1 MIVLK
6 FGGTSVQNAEMM
18 DATLSIVEQQLERAP
33 VLVSSAM
40 SKVTDQLQD
49 VARLAGEGKESEA
62 EVIVSAVLERHMTC
76 ARAFLSGANLSQ
88 CEKDLTA
95 VCAELRAILRALVM
109 LKEWSKRSNDAI
121 LSFGERLSTIIL
133 FHRAQERGM
142 AAELLDSRE
151 LVKTDDNFTAAAP
164 IEDLTTRL
172 VTSRV
177 RAKPGMVGIMQ
188 GFIASTV
195 SGAITTLGRGGS
207 DYTATIVGAALR
219 AEEVQIWTDV
229 TGIMT
234 SDPRIATSARTIDRI
249 SYREAAELAYF
260 GAKVIH
266 PATIQPAVNL
276 GIPVWVK
283 NTFRPQDAGTC
294 ISSNVQGIGLKAI
307 ACKKG
312 ITLVSISSSRMLLA
326 YGFLRRIFEIFEKY
340 QTAVDLIATSEVSV
354 SVTIDNAAS
363 ANAIA
368 RDLSE
373 IETVGVEADKSI
385 VCLVGQDLWK
395 DTTFLGRAFSCL
407 KGTPVR
413 MISLGSSDINLSL
426 VVPVDGTDTVVR
438 SLHDEFFGQ

>member
-76 ARAFLSGANLSQ
+76 ARAFLSGANLAQ

-172 VTSRV
+172 V
-177 RAKPGMVGIMQ
+177 
-188 GFIASTV
+188 
-195 SGAITTLGRGGS
+195 
-207 DYTATIVGAALR
+207 
-219 AEEVQIWTDV
+219 
-229 TGIMT
+229 
-234 SDPRIATSARTIDRI
+234 DR
-249 SYREAAELAYF
+249 
-260 GAKVIH
+260 K
-266 PATIQPAVNL
+266 
-276 GIPVWVK
+276 
-283 NTFRPQDAGTC
+283 
-294 ISSNVQGIGLKAI
+294 
-307 ACKKG
+307 
-312 ITLVSISSSRMLLA
+312 
-326 YGFLRRIFEIFEKY
+326 
-340 QTAVDLIATSEVSV
+340 SV
-354 SVTIDNAAS
+354 V
-363 ANAIA
+363 
-368 RDLSE
+368 
-373 IETVGVEADKSI
+373 
-385 VCLVGQDLWK
+385 
-395 DTTFLGRAFSCL
+395 
-407 KGTPVR
+407 
-413 MISLGSSDINLSL
+413 
-426 VVPVDGTDTVVR
+426 
-438 SLHDEFFGQ
+438 